1 MIPGRERLCQK
12 LCLKLLQLGIV
23 EDFSR
28 SCLPVRNSRLAAACR
43 DFGACICAKQ
53 PTNLNDVQ
61 TRFALRQY
69 ENPFRQKG
77 PTLAINREQT
87 ETESAAL

>member
-1 MIPGRERLCQK
+1 MGLRKPVAILSQ
-12 LCLKLLQLGIV
+12 LQ
-23 EDFSR
+23 
-28 SCLPVRNSRLAAACR
+28 
-43 DFGACICAKQ
+43 
-53 PTNLNDVQ
+53 TW
-61 TRFALRQY
+61 FALRQY